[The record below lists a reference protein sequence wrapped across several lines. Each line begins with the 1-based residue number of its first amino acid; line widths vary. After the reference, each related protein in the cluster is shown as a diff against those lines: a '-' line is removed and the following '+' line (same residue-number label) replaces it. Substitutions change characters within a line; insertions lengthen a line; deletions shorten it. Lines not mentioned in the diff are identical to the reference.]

1 MICYNSSMFKNTFD
15 SERTCVIMLKKI
27 DDGKKI
33 TIADAAE
40 KYAQYYICMVI
51 TEQNDGFRADKGYV
65 FYITDEEDEFLKI
78 PANEKEGKRFA
89 WVTGNHA
96 DKNIHVGGMVIQNE
110 FA

>member
-1 MICYNSSMFKNTFD
+1 
-15 SERTCVIMLKKI
+15 MLKKI
-27 DDGKKI
+27 DDI
-33 TIADAAE
+33 LITTIADAAE

-65 FYITDEEDEFLKI
+65 FYIANDEEEFLKI
-78 PANEKEGKRFA
+78 PESEKVGKRFA

-96 DKNIHVGGMVIQNE
+96 DTNIHVGGMVIQNE

>member
-1 MICYNSSMFKNTFD
+1 
-15 SERTCVIMLKKI
+15 MLKRI
-27 DDGKKI
+27 DDRLI
-33 TIADAAE
+33 LTIADATE

-51 TEQNDGFRADKGYV
+51 TEENDGFRADKGYV
-65 FYITDEEDEFLKI
+65 FYIANDEEEFLKI
-78 PANEKEGKRFA
+78 PASEKEGKRFA